1 MKSLLA
7 ATALVVFSSTQ
18 AFSATTGTL
27 LLQGVVAKKVAIAVT
42 AQSVASALDLENTQ
56 SDLKVATV
64 NEQSNSKTGYK
75 VTISSA
81 NLGKLKRTDGAE
93 VFAYSLKYG
102 GSAVGLST
110 ATGSSFTSSSATV
123 VNVNKDLAISYTGVA
138 ESSMVE
144 GTYADT
150 LTLNIASN

>member
-1 MKSLLA
+1 MKKLLT
-7 ATALVVFSSTQ
+7 ATALLAITTTS

-27 LLQGVVAKKVAIAVT
+27 LLQGIVPKKVAIVVT
-42 AQSVASALDLENTQ
+42 AQSVASALDLDTTQ
-56 SDLKVATV
+56 ADLKVATV

-75 VTISSA
+75 VTITSA

-93 VFAYSLKYG
+93 VFAYTLKYG
-102 GSAVGLST
+102 GAAVALST
-110 ATGSSFTSSSATV
+110 STGTSFTNSTAAA
-123 VNVNKDLAISYTGVA
+123 VNVNKDLAISYSGVA
-138 ESSMVE
+138 NESMVE

>member
-1 MKSLLA
+1 MRKLLT
-7 ATALVVFSSTQ
+7 ATTLLVLSTS

-27 LLQGVVAKKVAIAVT
+27 LLQGIVAKKVAITVT
-42 AQSVASALDLENTQ
+42 PVAIAAALDLETTQ
-56 SDLKVATV
+56 TDLKVATV

-75 VTISSA
+75 VTITSA

-93 VFAYSLKYG
+93 VFPYTLKYSG
-102 GSAVGLST
+102 ASVALST
-110 ATGSSFTSSSATV
+110 STGTSFTSTAASV
-123 VNVNKDLAISYTGVA
+123 VNVNKDLNVSYTGVS
-138 ESSMVE
+138 ESLMVE

>member
-1 MKSLLA
+1 MKKSLVV
-7 ATALVVFSSTQ
+7 TALIALSTSP

-27 LLQGVVAKKVAIAVT
+27 LLQGVVAKKVAIVVT
-42 AQSVASALDLENTQ
+42 AAAVASALDLETSQ
-56 SDLKVATV
+56 TDLKVATV

-75 VTISSA
+75 VTIAST

-93 VFAYSLKYG
+93 VFAYTLKYG
-102 GSAVGLST
+102 GSNVGLTT
-110 ATGSSFTSSSATV
+110 AAGTTFTTSSAAS
-123 VNVNKDLAISYTGVA
+123 VNVNKDLNVSYSGVA
-138 ESSMVE
+138 AESMVE